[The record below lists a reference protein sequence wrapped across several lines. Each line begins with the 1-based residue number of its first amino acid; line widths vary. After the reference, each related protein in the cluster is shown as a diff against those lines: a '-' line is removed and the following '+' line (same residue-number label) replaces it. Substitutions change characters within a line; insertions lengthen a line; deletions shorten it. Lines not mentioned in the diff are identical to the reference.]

1 MTFAELI
8 TQFDISA
15 METVGYIVQMN
26 LLAAG
31 SCFVLMA
38 IWP

>member
-1 MTFAELI
+1 MTCADLI

-15 METVGYIVQMN
+15 IETVGFIVQMN

-31 SCFVLMA
+31 SGFVLMA
-38 IWP
+38 SLP